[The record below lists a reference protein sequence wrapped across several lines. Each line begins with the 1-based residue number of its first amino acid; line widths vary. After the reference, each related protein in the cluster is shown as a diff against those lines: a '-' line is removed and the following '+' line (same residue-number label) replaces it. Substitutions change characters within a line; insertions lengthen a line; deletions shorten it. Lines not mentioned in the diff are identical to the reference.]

1 MDYKKMKKAELVE
14 LLEKIDEKN
23 PFNSCRV
30 KVESVE
36 EDEALRMLLEE
47 TIDTRGIRGCNEKKM
62 RDKLEAIRSF
72 LTLKVDKNNKEQ
84 LADLIIKLD
93 IKLNERFMQLY
104 EKNYL
109 TKFDAEELYKNVK
122 KLYISCYLKYDGETK
137 KFL

>member
-14 LLEKIDEKN
+14 LLEKIEEKN
-23 PFNSCRV
+23 PFNSTEV
-30 KVESVE
+30 KESVE
-36 EDEALRMLLEE
+36 EDEALRMLLDE
-47 TIDTRGIRGCNEKKM
+47 IVNTRGIRGCNEKKM

-109 TKFDAEELYKNVK
+109 TKLDSEELYKNVK

>member
-14 LLEKIDEKN
+14 LLEKIEEKN
-23 PFNSCRV
+23 PFNSTEV
-30 KVESVE
+30 KESVE
-36 EDEALRMLLEE
+36 EDEALRMLLDE
-47 TIDTRGIRGCNEKKM
+47 IVNTRGIRGCNEKKM

-109 TKFDAEELYKNVK
+109 TKLDSEELYNNVK